1 MINNITVKQFFFIT
15 VQQHLIYSILEEETN
30 IAKKNKANKLKI
42 KIYTKAKVKPLLETC
57 NKKTRDLVLNLLD
70 LNNWEE
76 LKEFLKTKK
85 ENFITENK
93 INPLDF
99 LKNTSESEP
108 VEIVGDLS
116 EILALMADINVYSLS
131 FNSIIDLENLFPKL
145 GEDELIANTSYDD
158 IYYLY
163 DNLLNNLVEKIK
175 EFYINNFD
183 ENIDETLTLIN
194 QIQETKIISIKKT
207 LIDQLFSHFETKK
220 SIFSDQF
227 ITSFLDGNSKKILI
241 LYKIIKELIKIDFLI
256 GLNPFILEYLVKFK
270 TK

>member
-30 IAKKNKANKLKI
+30 IAKKEKANKLKV

-57 NKKTRDLVLNLLD
+57 NKKTRDLVLTLLD

-93 INPLDF
+93 INPLELF
-99 LKNTSESEP
+99 KSTPESNP
-108 VEIVGDLS
+108 TEIVEDLS
-116 EILALMADINVYSLS
+116 KILTLMTDINVYSLS
-131 FNSIIDLENLFPKL
+131 FNLIIDLESLFPKL
-145 GEDELIANTSYDD
+145 GEDELISNTSYDD

-163 DNLLNNLVEKIK
+163 DNLLNSLIEKIK
-175 EFYINNFD
+175 ELYISGFE
-183 ENIDETLTLIN
+183 ENIDETLTLIS
-194 QIQETKIISIKKT
+194 QIQETKDISIKKT
-207 LIDQLFSHFETKK
+207 LIDQLFSIFETKK

-227 ITSFLDGNSKKILI
+227 ITSFLEGSSRKILV

-256 GLNPFILEYLVKFK
+256 GLNPFISEYMIKFK
-270 TK
+270 TE